1 MNAAELLLGSAALAR
16 HKERTALICGEE
28 RLSFADLARRVAQAG
43 TALAALGVRP
53 GQRGL
58 LLMRDTPDFA
68 AAWLGAVRAGAVA
81 VALNNRLTETE
92 CRHVARDSAARLAV
106 IDDAFSAARAQ
117 WCEELAADGRL
128 VLARAWRR

>member
-1 MNAAELLLGSAALAR
+1 MNAVERLLGERALERHGSLLAVLCGDEQITFSELALHVSRAAG
-16 HKERTALICGEE
+16 AL
-28 RLSFADLARRVAQAG
+28 S
-43 TALAALGVRP
+43 ALGVRP
-53 GQRGL
+53 GERVVF
-58 LLMRDTPDFA
+58 LMRDTPEFA
-68 AAWLGAVRAGAVA
+68 AAWLGAVHAGAVA
-81 VALNNRLTETE
+81 VALNNRLSETE